1 MDVKSGKFLTEER
14 PDPDGWQKMGDFV
27 NNIIAPPLEV
37 NLEYDEEQD
46 DGTVPKFYFLTGSKC
61 SV

>member
-1 MDVKSGKFLTEER
+1 MDVKAGKFLIKER
-14 PDPDGWQKMGDFV
+14 PGFDGWQQMGDFV
-27 NNIIAPPLEV
+27 NNIVAPLEV

-46 DGTVPKFYFLTGSKC
+46 GGTFPKFHFLTGSKC